1 MMDDDLDLDGLL
13 AEAALRQP
21 EPSAALL
28 ARIEADA
35 QALQPRPAARPA
47 PPRRS
52 WLAAL
57 ADVFGGGGG
66 VAGLTLAAASGLWLG
81 VAQPAGL
88 LGMTEYLTG
97 TMAVELLPTDDSLFA
112 GE

>member
-13 AEAALRQP
+13 AEAALRPP
-21 EPSAALL
+21 EPSAAFL

-35 QALQPRPAARPA
+35 LALQPRPAAA
-47 PPRRS
+47 VVPPRRS
-52 WLAAL
+52 WLLRMAEA
-57 ADVFGGGGG
+57 FGGGGG

-88 LGMTEYLTG
+88 LGVTEYLTG
-97 TMAVELLPTDDSLFA
+97 TTAVELLPADDSLFA